1 MPFRACHNELVP
13 RCTNWILG
21 FPDFTP
27 TFCCRSR
34 YDSGTESFSAGVWWA
49 SRASSGV
56 GQVAVLFGGLRLEIA
71 SQVGVNVRAVSTASV
86 TTSGDVRRAGA
97 TVNMFWVPEGGF
109 LRGWER
115 HSGTRG
121 AVVLTESL
129 KLARYGQAHDL
140 SRDVP
145 HF

>member
-1 MPFRACHNELVP
+1 M
-13 RCTNWILG
+13 
-21 FPDFTP
+21 
-27 TFCCRSR
+27 
-34 YDSGTESFSAGVWWA
+34 
-49 SRASSGV
+49 
-56 GQVAVLFGGLRLEIA
+56 FGGLRLEIA